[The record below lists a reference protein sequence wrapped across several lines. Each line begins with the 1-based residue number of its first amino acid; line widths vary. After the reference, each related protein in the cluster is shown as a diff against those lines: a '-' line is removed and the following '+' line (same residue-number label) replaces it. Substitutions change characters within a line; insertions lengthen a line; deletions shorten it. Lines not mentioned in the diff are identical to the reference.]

1 MQMLYLFSYLFKKD
15 SFFLFM
21 LFRTHFVFALFIG
34 LVSFSYF
41 NLNPYLFVFL
51 VVLCAS
57 LIDIDEPKSKIGSR
71 LWILSFPLKFLFG
84 HRKLMHSLFVWGLI
98 GFILS
103 LFTDYW
109 IPCLIGFF
117 SHLFLDGLTKGGIN
131 IYPFN
136 FRVNGFLRTG
146 GIIEFGLF
154 VLLVVF
160 NLFFIWKYLL

>member
-1 MQMLYLFSYLFKKD
+1 MM
-15 SFFLFM
+15 
-21 LFRTHFVFALFIG
+21 FRTHFVFALLLG

-41 NLNPYLFVFL
+41 DLNPYLFVFI
-51 VVLCAS
+51 VVACAS

-98 GFILS
+98 AFILS
-103 LFTDYW
+103 LFTKYW

-117 SHLFLDGLTKGGIN
+117 SHLFLDGLTKEGVN

-136 FRVNGFLRTG
+136 FRVNGFIRTG
-146 GIIEFGLF
+146 GLFEIIIFIFLLCLNGFF
-154 VLLVVF
+154 VW
-160 NLFFIWKYLL
+160 NYLL

>member
-41 NLNPYLFVFL
+41 NLNPYLFVFI

-57 LIDIDEPKSKIGSR
+57 LIDIDEPKSKIGSK
-71 LWILSFPLKFLFG
+71 LFFLSYPLKFLFG
-84 HRKLMHSLFVWGLI
+84 HRKLLHSLFVWGLI
-98 GFILS
+98 GFVLS
-103 LFTDYW
+103 LFTRYW

-117 SHLFLDGLTKGGIN
+117 SHLFLDGLTKEGVN

-136 FRVNGFLRTG
+136 FRVNGFIRTG
-146 GIIEFGLF
+146 GLFEIIIFIFLLCLNGFF
-154 VLLVVF
+154 VW
-160 NLFFIWKYLL
+160 NYLL